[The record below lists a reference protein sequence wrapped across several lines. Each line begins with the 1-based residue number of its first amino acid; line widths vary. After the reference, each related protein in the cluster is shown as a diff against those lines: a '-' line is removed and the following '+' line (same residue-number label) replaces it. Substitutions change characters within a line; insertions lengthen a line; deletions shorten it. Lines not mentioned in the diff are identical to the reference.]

1 MMMRDSLLI
10 PTVAVIVACMAFS
23 APSFGQSPT
32 GNLSPAERAKQFY
45 DQGNAFYDQEK
56 VKEAEEAYQKA
67 WDLQHSSYIAA
78 NLGNVELLLGQKC
91 EAVEHL
97 QFAYDDFPPVGKP
110 EEKAHLL
117 ELVKKARRQMAYLEV
132 KVDIAGAEVRVDGKP
147 MGRSPL
153 PRELCVEQGFRVV
166 EATRA
171 GYDGASKKSHAVNGV
186 ATLVD
191 LRLTPRPTSFFEG
204 KSAAV
209 IAVGGGLTA
218 VGLGLG
224 IGGLVDANAKRS
236 RTRELQGQLPVD
248 QCTDA
253 QALCLELDSA
263 LADVDTSTNLSI
275 AGFVG
280 AGVAAVATG
289 VYLFWPSA
297 GPSAETSAPA
307 PAVALAP
314 VVTRS
319 SGGLMVYGQF

>member
-1 MMMRDSLLI
+1 MKMRASLRI
-10 PTVAVIVACMAFS
+10 PTVAVIMAGMAFS
-23 APSFGQSPT
+23 APSLGQSPK
-32 GNLSPAERAKQFY
+32 GGLSPAERAKQFY
-45 DQGNAFYDQEK
+45 DQGNALYDQEK

-91 EAVEHL
+91 EAAEHL
-97 QFAYDDFPPVGKP
+97 QFAYDEFPPVGKP

-117 ELVKKARRQMAYLEV
+117 ELVKKARRQMAYLD
-132 KVDIAGAEVRVDGKP
+132 VDVDVAGAEVRVDGKP
-147 MGRSPL
+147 MGTSPL
-153 PRELCVEQGFRVV
+153 PRELCVEQGFRTV
-166 EATRA
+166 EARRA
-171 GYDGASKKSHAVNGV
+171 GYNGASKKPHAVNGLATVV
-186 ATLVD
+186 ALH
-191 LRLTPRPTSFFEG
+191 LTPRPTSFFDG

-224 IGGLVDANAKRS
+224 IGGMVDANTKRS

-248 QCTDA
+248 QCTDT
-253 QALCLELDSA
+253 QGLCLELDSA
-263 LADVDTSTNLSI
+263 LADVDTSTNLAI
-275 AGFVG
+275 VGFVG

-297 GPSAETSAPA
+297 GPSAETST
-307 PAVALAP
+307 PAVALTLVP
-314 VVTRS
+314 VVTGS